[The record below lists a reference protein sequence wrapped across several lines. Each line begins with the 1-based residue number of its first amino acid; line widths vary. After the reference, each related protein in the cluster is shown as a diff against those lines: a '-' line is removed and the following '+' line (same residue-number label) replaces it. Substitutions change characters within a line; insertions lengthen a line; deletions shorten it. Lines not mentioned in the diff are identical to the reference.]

1 MAALPRAVLC
11 GIIPRT
17 VRQNIL
23 DGARKWK
30 GPVKIASVPILDF
43 HGIMPQISKLSEHK
57 LTSAGWVES
66 SLLAHESLVL
76 YYFHLLAI
84 VLPSL
89 MPGMQLNSSWRLDIG
104 SVERTLR
111 AEELSGNVESFASD
125 DDYLL
130 AVEQLLGHCARQAT
144 EEVSLAIDD
153 NL

>member
-1 MAALPRAVLC
+1 MPSKVFRRSMAALPRAVLC

-30 GPVKIASVPILDF
+30 GPVRIASIPILVL
-43 HGIMPQISKLSEHK
+43 HSLMPQISKLWRYR

-84 VLPSL
+84 VLSSL
-89 MPGMQLNSSWRLDIG
+89 MPGMQLNPSRKLDIE

-111 AEELSGNVESFASD
+111 AEELPGNVESLASD

-130 AVEQLLGHCARQAT
+130 AVE
-144 EEVSLAIDD
+144 
-153 NL
+153 